1 MYASFNVDPKL
12 QYHEIMIPTKD
23 STRNI
28 YLKKLLLLK
37 RYHVLCPGPT
47 GTGKSNNIY
56 SLLLTQ
62 LPDQWQYMALTFS
75 AQTSANQTQDTIDS
89 KIFKR
94 RKGHYGPDLGKKCVV
109 FIDDLNMPKKEF
121 YGA

>member
-1 MYASFNVDPKL
+1 MYASFTVDPKL
-12 QYHEIMIPTKD
+12 PYHEIMIPTKD

-56 SLLLTQ
+56 SLLLT
-62 LPDQWQYMALTFS
+62 
-75 AQTSANQTQDTIDS
+75 
-89 KIFKR
+89 
-94 RKGHYGPDLGKKCVV
+94 
-109 FIDDLNMPKKEF
+109 
-121 YGA
+121 